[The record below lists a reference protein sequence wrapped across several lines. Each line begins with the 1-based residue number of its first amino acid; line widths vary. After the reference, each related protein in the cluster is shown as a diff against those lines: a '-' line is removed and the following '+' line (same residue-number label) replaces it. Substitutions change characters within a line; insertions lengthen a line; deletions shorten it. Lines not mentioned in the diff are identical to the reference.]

1 MASYIRRRKFL
12 ATLGGAAAWP
22 LAARAQQPAMPV
34 IGLLDPRSPDAMAD
48 RLRAFRLG
56 LKDVG
61 YVEGENVTIIYRFAE
76 DQNDRLPEL
85 AAELVRMNVHR
96 YCSPA
101 PTR

>member
-1 MASYIRRRKFL
+1 MHFRQWKRREFITL
-12 ATLGGAAAWP
+12 LGGAAAWP
-22 LAARAQQPAMPV
+22 LAARAQAAMPV
-34 IGLLDPRSPDAMAD
+34 IGFLDPRSPDAMAD

-85 AAELVRMNVHR
+85 AAELVRR
-96 YCSPA
+96 
-101 PTR
+101 